1 MTNDNK
7 KTMIGFFR
15 KQVVLV
21 QEKVN
26 SLHSISYPQVI
37 CRELNSTESVHFTLS
52 FSDSG
57 LNKPTGMQLDLLGNP
72 DTGKIWI
79 EVIYLDLMFN
89 SLTTKELQE
98 LTLALVDVELRMTN
112 SYSQLCN
119 L

>member
-7 KTMIGFFR
+7 KTMAEFFH

-26 SLHSISYPQVI
+26 SLQSINYPQAI

-79 EVIYLDLMFN
+79 EIIYLDLMFN

-98 LTLALVDVELRMTN
+98 LTSVLVDVELQMMN

>member
-7 KTMIGFFR
+7 KTMIEFFR

-26 SLHSISYPQVI
+26 TLQSISYPQAI
-37 CRELNSTESVHFTLS
+37 CRELNSTECVHFTLS

-89 SLTTKELQE
+89 SLTTKELKE
-98 LTLALVDVELRMTN
+98 LSSVLVDAELQMMN

>member
-1 MTNDNK
+1 MTNDNN
-7 KTMIGFFR
+7 KTMIEFFR

-26 SLHSISYPQVI
+26 SLQSISYPQAI

-98 LTLALVDVELRMTN
+98 LTSALVDVELQMMN
-112 SYSQLCN
+112 SYSRLCN